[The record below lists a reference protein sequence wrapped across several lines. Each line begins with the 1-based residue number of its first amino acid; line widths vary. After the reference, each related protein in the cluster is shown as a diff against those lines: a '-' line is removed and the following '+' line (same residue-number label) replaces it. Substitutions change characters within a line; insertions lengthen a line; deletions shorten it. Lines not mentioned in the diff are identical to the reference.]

1 MAYED
6 PLAARYERINI
17 SVNSYEKEAFL
28 RACKRFKKTRAA
40 LGYLW
45 LFEPNNPITQ
55 QSRTYYHATV
65 QQLEANDIQQYA

>member
-28 RACKRFKKTRAA
+28 RACKKFKKSRAA

-45 LFEPNNPITQ
+45 LFEPANPITQ
-55 QSRTYYHATV
+55 
-65 QQLEANDIQQYA
+65 